1 MERGNRNLKCF
12 LGLHNTRSRSP
23 NQNRKLQQEMI
34 LKSQR
39 EDHAR
44 ILHMQQQQ
52 RQQQLQQ
59 QQQQQH
65 QNSFHSNDQEG
76 NVEMLKPTSI
86 S

>member
-1 MERGNRNLKCF
+1 
-12 LGLHNTRSRSP
+12 
-23 NQNRKLQQEMI
+23 MI

-44 ILHMQQQQ
+44 MLHMQQQ
-52 RQQQLQQ
+52 RQQQLQQQQQQ

-76 NVEMLKPTSI
+76 NVKKSLFLRQESTDRNRL
-86 S
+86 